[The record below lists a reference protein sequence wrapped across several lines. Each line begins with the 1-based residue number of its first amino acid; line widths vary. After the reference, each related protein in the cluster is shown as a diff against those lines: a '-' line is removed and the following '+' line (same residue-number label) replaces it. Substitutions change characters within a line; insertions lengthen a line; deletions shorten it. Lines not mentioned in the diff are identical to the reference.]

1 MSKLVELRDV
11 TKIYEIGDEI
21 RVKALQ
27 GASLTV
33 DKREMVSIMGPSG
46 CGKSTLLNMIGGLD
60 NPTSGQVIIDGVDI
74 TNMNEGELASFRGER
89 IGFIFQSYNL
99 VPTLTALE
107 NVELPMI
114 FAEKYSTKE
123 ISERAADMLG
133 LVGLGERLH
142 HRPNQLS
149 GGQQQRVAIARA
161 LANEPSIIIADE
173 PTGNIDRET
182 GLKIIRFFQHLNK
195 TLGQTFILVTHDP
208 DIARVSQRILHM
220 LDGKITSR
228 PARTSIRPS
237 KQILLEEQRQLM
249 LAELKWLENSLARLE
264 ESKANLTP
272 VLYDQSKTEY
282 ARRLDSLDQAILAL
296 NNSEL
301 MKK

>member
-1 MSKLVELRDV
+1 MSKLVELHDV

-33 DKREMVSIMGPSG
+33 DKKEMVSIMGPSG

-74 TNMNEGELASFRGER
+74 TDMNEGELASFRGER

-114 FAEKYSTKE
+114 FAEKYASKE

-173 PTGNIDRET
+173 PTGNIDRKT

-228 PARTSIRPS
+228 PAKTSIKPS

-249 LAELKWLENSLARLE
+249 LAELKWLENSLTRLE

>member
-74 TNMNEGELASFRGER
+74 TDMNEGELASFRGER

-114 FAEKYSTKE
+114 FAEKYASKE

-228 PARTSIRPS
+228 PAKTSIKPS

-249 LAELKWLENSLARLE
+249 LAELKWLENSLTRLE

-272 VLYDQSKTEY
+272 
-282 ARRLDSLDQAILAL
+282 
-296 NNSEL
+296 
-301 MKK
+301 

>member
-1 MSKLVELRDV
+1 MSKLVELHDV

-46 CGKSTLLNMIGGLD
+46 CGKSTLLNMISGLD

-74 TNMNEGELASFRGER
+74 TDMSEGELASFRGER

-114 FAEKYSTKE
+114 FAEKYASKE

-228 PARTSIRPS
+228 PAKTSIKPS

-249 LAELKWLENSLARLE
+249 LAELKWLENSLTRLE

-272 VLYDQSKTEY
+272 ALYDQSKTEY